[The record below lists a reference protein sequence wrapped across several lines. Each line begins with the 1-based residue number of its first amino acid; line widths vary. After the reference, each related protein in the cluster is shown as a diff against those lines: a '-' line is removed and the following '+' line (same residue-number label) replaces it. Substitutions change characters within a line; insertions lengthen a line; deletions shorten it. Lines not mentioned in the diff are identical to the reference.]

1 MSYTHLAGRLIETQR
16 SMLGESAIEIARSTE
31 GITITDDGTVEAIE
45 GDERAVVGEL
55 VEQYKTLLG
64 GAAEHRLLTAA
75 REFEDELVLPAALG
89 GPETVTASDRSPRAG
104 GRPTVDSASARGPS
118 EAVSDGGTVAVDPGP
133 EPGPSGVGHTGDGD
147 ANAGVQSDSADDPIS
162 IDNPVTVEYTVA
174 SSITEPDPGAD
185 LDDVYLMPDSTSG
198 WQAPVTVSDAFVDVV
213 EEATGLDE
221 DALDAVEEYVDVERL
236 LATLDGESGE
246 MVSFGVEEFTVTFHR
261 SGSLAVH

>member
-31 GITITDDGTVEAIE
+31 GITVTDDGTVEAIE

-64 GAAEHRLLTAA
+64 GAAEHRLLTAT

-89 GPETVTASDRSPRAG
+89 GPETGTASDRSPRAG
-104 GRPTVDSASARGPS
+104 GRPAVDSASGRGPS

-133 EPGPSGVGHTGDGD
+133 EPGPSGIGHTGD
-147 ANAGVQSDSADDPIS
+147 GVQSDSADPIS
-162 IDNPVTVEYTVA
+162 IENPVTVEYTVA

-185 LDDVYLMPDSTSG
+185 LDDVYLMPDSASG
-198 WQAPVTVSDAFVDVV
+198 WQAPVTVSDAFVDAV
-213 EEATGLDE
+213 EEATGIDE
-221 DALDAVEEYVDVERL
+221 DALHAVEEYVDVERL
-236 LATLDGESGE
+236 LATLNGESGE

>member
-31 GITITDDGTVEAIE
+31 GITVTDDGTVETIE

-89 GPETVTASDRSPRAG
+89 GPDTVTASDRSPRAG
-104 GRPTVDSASARGPS
+104 GRPAVDSASAREPS
-118 EAVSDGGTVAVDPGP
+118 EAVSDGGTVAVDRGS
-133 EPGPSGVGHTGDGD
+133 EPGPSGIGHTGDGD
-147 ANAGVQSDSADDPIS
+147 ANAGVQSDAADPIS
-162 IDNPVTVEYTVA
+162 TESPVTVEYTVA

-185 LDDVYLMPDSTSG
+185 LDDVYLMPDSASG
-198 WQAPVTVSDAFVDVV
+198 WQAPVTVSDAFVDAVD
-213 EEATGLDE
+213 EATGLDE

-236 LATLDGESGE
+236 LATLNGESGE